1 MKTLTMTRLPFVL
14 SLLVACCLN
23 PVLAKQSDASKLGGT
38 LTPMGAESG
47 ANADGSIP
55 AWNGGLKPGAAPVSP
70 TGNYVDPF
78 AAEKPLYIVD
88 KSNLTQYRAQ
98 LSQGQQAMFARYPEY
113 RMRVFPTHR
122 TARMPQKYQDQTRN
136 NLTAVTLEE
145 GGYGLKGYQF
155 GVPFPEPTEGI
166 EVLWNHLTRFR
177 GGAVR
182 REFASAVVQARGDST
197 VVTYD
202 ALSAFRENVKDVE
215 PDANVLYFTRV
226 LTLTPSR
233 YSGEVTLIQ
242 EPLNQIAEPRAA
254 WQYLP
259 GQRRVRRAPT
269 VAYDNS
275 ARYSFGQVVSDS
287 VDGYNG
293 APDRY
298 DWKLVGKQEMLVGYN
313 AFQLANKDLKYADIL
328 KPGHLNPDVVRYE
341 KHRVWVIE
349 GALKP
354 GARHVYAKRRFYI
367 DEDTWQVMASDIYD
381 SRGELWRNYESYLT
395 QQHDLELPFTVME
408 ATYDLISGGYAT
420 NYMTNEVPKKMDVG
434 FIAQKDEFTPAQL
447 KRLGK

>member
-1 MKTLTMTRLPFVL
+1 MKTLTMTRFPFVI

-23 PVLAKQSDASKLGGT
+23 PVLAQQSDSSKLGGT

-70 TGNYVDPF
+70 NGNYADPF

-88 KSNLTQYRAQ
+88 KSNLAQYKAQ
-98 LSQGQQAMFARYPEY
+98 LSPGQQAMFARYPEY

-122 TARMPQKYQDQTRN
+122 TARMPQKYQDQARA
-136 NLTAVTLEE
+136 NLKAVSLEE

-155 GVPFPEPTEGI
+155 GVPFPEPTQGL

-254 WQYLP
+254 WQYIP

-313 AFQLANKDLKYADIL
+313 AFQLANKDLKYTD
-328 KPGHLNPDVVRYE
+328 
-341 KHRVWVIE
+341 
-349 GALKP
+349 
-354 GARHVYAKRRFYI
+354 RRF
-367 DEDTWQVMASDIYD
+367 VRRCFRAC
-381 SRGELWRNYESYLT
+381 RVR
-395 QQHDLELPFTVME
+395 FTRW
-408 ATYDLISGGYAT
+408 APSHSA
-420 NYMTNEVPKKMDVG
+420 
-434 FIAQKDEFTPAQL
+434 
-447 KRLGK
+447 LGSCQGNAR

>member
-1 MKTLTMTRLPFVL
+1 MMTTSITRLPFVL
-14 SLLVACCLN
+14 SLLAACYLSS
-23 PVLAKQSDASKLGGT
+23 VEAKQTDAVRLDSA
-38 LTPMGAESG
+38 LTTMGAERG

-55 AWNGGLKPGAAPVSP
+55 AWSGGLKPGAAAVSA
-70 TGNYVDPF
+70 TGNYADPF
-78 AAEKPLYIVD
+78 AGEKPLYTVD
-88 KSNLTQYRAQ
+88 KSNLAQHKAQ
-98 LSQGQQAMFARYPEY
+98 LSSGQQAMFVRYPDY

-122 TARMPQKYQDQTRN
+122 TARLPQKYQDQSRT
-136 NLTAVTLEE
+136 NLSAVSLEE
-145 GGYGLKGYQF
+145 GGYGLKGYTF
-155 GVPFPEPTEGI
+155 GVPFPEPTEAM
-166 EVLWNHLTRFR
+166 EVLWNHMTRFR
-177 GGAVR
+177 GGAIR

-202 ALSAFRENVKDVE
+202 ALSAFRENVADVE
-215 PDANVLYFTRV
+215 PDANLLYFTRV
-226 LTLTPSR
+226 LTQTPSR

-254 WQYLP
+254 WQYIP

-298 DWKLVGKQEMLVGYN
+298 DWKLIGKQEMLVGYN
-313 AFQLANKDLKYADIL
+313 AFQLANKDLKYTDL
-328 KPGHLNPDVVRYE
+328 LTPGYLNPDLVRYE

-349 GALKP
+349 ATLKP
-354 GARHVYAKRRFYI
+354 SARHVYAKRRFYI
-367 DEDTWQVMASDIYD
+367 DEDTWQIMASDIYD

-395 QQHDLELPFTVME
+395 QQHDVELPFTALE

-420 NYMTNEVPKKMDVG
+420 NYMTNEVQKKMDVG
-434 FIAQKDEFTPAQL
+434 FITEKAEFTPAQL